1 MVKPIPDG
9 YSSITPYL
17 IFEDAGPAIDFYG
30 KAFGAQELFRM
41 PMGDRIAHAEI
52 LIGNSRIMLADEA
65 PQMDAYGPKHHNGSP
80 VSLMLYVDDVDA
92 FTKKAVASYR
102 NFSRSVR
109 LQVDDWH
116 ARGRCSAGGNG
127 DAHGE
132 RDRRLESFHP
142 WCRRKK
148 VQGPDA
154 VVSSGRPA
162 EFTGNPVSRE
172 LRRDSKTPRL
182 DYFRIADV

>member
-1 MVKPIPDG
+1 MVMPIPDG

-17 IFEDAGPAIDFYG
+17 IFENAKSAIDFYA

-92 FTKKAVASYR
+92 FTKKGR
-102 NFSRSVR
+102 CRGSRSP
-109 LQVDDWH
+109 
-116 ARGRCSAGGNG
+116 AAG
-127 DAHGE
+127 
-132 RDRRLESFHP
+132 
-142 WCRRKK
+142 
-148 VQGPDA
+148 
-154 VVSSGRPA
+154 
-162 EFTGNPVSRE
+162 
-172 LRRDSKTPRL
+172 
-182 DYFRIADV
+182 